1 MSLPS
6 LTEIG
11 KMGLPTGQMR
21 EETQKTLDEYNELY
35 NWDYNEMCRFIEC
48 YGQTMF
54 LTHYETYHRLCDDY
68 SMELVDEFAFT
79 FDVDTIP
86 HFEDMYEGQF
96 ETGQDF
102 AFYYVNEVDKT
113 TKDIP
118 NWVTIDYK
126 DIWENK
132 LSNDYFEIDCDGYEY
147 TYGHIF
153 KKTV

>member
-1 MSLPS
+1 MKMSLPS

-102 AFYYVNEVDKT
+102 AFYYVNEVDEE
-113 TKDIP
+113 TKNIP
-118 NWVTIDYK
+118 V
-126 DIWENK
+126 
-132 LSNDYFEIDCDGYEY
+132 SY
-147 TYGHIF
+147 THLTLPT
-153 KKTV
+153 KA